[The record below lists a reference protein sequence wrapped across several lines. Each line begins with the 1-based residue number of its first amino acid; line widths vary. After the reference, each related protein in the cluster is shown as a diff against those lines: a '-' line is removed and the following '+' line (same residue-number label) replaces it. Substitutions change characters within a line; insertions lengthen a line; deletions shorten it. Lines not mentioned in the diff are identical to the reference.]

1 MIIKRG
7 FIVKKIF
14 FLLSIS
20 LFLFGCTAF
29 QPSEFTVK
37 VYSSVPYQ
45 GQYMVSQIDG
55 KSSSTSIS
63 GDGQNIYILKGQTI
77 SFSVQK
83 QSTQGEILIE
93 VLKNGNVIKS
103 ERTSAPYGIAM
114 ITTD

>member
-1 MIIKRG
+1 M
-7 FIVKKIF
+7 KKIII
-14 FLLSIS
+14 LLSIS
-20 LFLFGCTAF
+20 LFLIGCSAF

-45 GQYMVSQIDG
+45 GQYLVAQIDG

-63 GDGQNIYILKGQTI
+63 GNGQNTYILKGQSI
-77 SFSVQK
+77 SFSAQK
-83 QSTQGEILIE
+83 QSQQGEILIE
-93 VLKNGNVIKS
+93 VIKNGNIIKS